1 FADRYFG
8 YDDAVYAG
16 ARLLEILTRKEGKV
30 SDLLS
35 GIPSMVNTPEIRM
48 DCSDEKKFQIV
59 EKLTEDF
66 KKEYEVIDVDGARVL
81 FDGGWGLIRASNTQ
95 PVVVLRF
102 EARDEALL
110 EEIRGIFMEKL
121 KRLM

>member
-1 FADRYFG
+1 
-8 YDDAVYAG
+8 
-16 ARLLEILTRKEGKV
+16 
-30 SDLLS
+30 
-35 GIPSMVNTPEIRM
+35 MVNTPEIRM